1 MERYVMF
8 TGNKQRFLI
17 NEAEKKAIYEAVS
30 NDEKKIIIQGELIP
44 LQIIPEIVS
53 FKRWVVN
60 EENRLANFGKRLCRL
75 CFNAM
80 KDVCQCWPNQ
90 STGKEQNAFFLPKE
104 TIKEIAKNFEWPSLS
119 KSEQALIAEDNGTKR
134 LPIPN
139 NDLMDG
145 YIDPETGEE
154 IYS

>member
-1 MERYVMF
+1 MERFVMF
-8 TGNKQRFLI
+8 TSNKQRFLI
-17 NEAEKKAIYEAVS
+17 NQAERDAIIQSVS
-30 NDEKKIIIQGELIP
+30 AGEKMIVIQGELIS

-53 FKRWVVN
+53 FERWVVN

-104 TIKEIAKNFEWPSLS
+104 SIKEIAESFQWPNIS
-119 KSEQALIAEDNGTKR
+119 KTGQALIAEDGGR
-134 LPIPN
+134 QSIPN
-139 NDLMDG
+139 NQLIDG
-145 YIDPETGEE
+145 YIDPESGEE

>member
-1 MERYVMF
+1 MERFVMF

-17 NEAEKKAIYEAVS
+17 NEVEKTAIIQAVS
-30 NDEKKIIIQGELIP
+30 NDEKKIIIQGELIG
-44 LQIIPEIVS
+44 LQIIPEIIS

-104 TIKEIAKNFEWPSLS
+104 TMKEIAKHFEWSSLT
-119 KSEQALIAEDNGTKR
+119 KGEQALIAEDGGKS
-134 LPIPN
+134 LLAVPN

-145 YIDPETGEE
+145 YIDPESGEE